1 VQQGDPVRIGSFVV
15 QGRLGQGAKIAVLR
29 R

>member
-15 QGRLGQGAKIAVLR
+15 QGRLGQRAKIAVLR